1 MKLALLRTLLV
12 FGVFGLYAALAPRQ
26 YESDAKVR
34 LADGRTVTVRFRD
47 PNPERAQAGARELAH
62 RALVR
67 PVTTSG
73 TPEERA
79 TPADEA
85 LAKFVAAH
93 PEPPAPAP
101 PSSASKQQRDTE
113 RVRLEIERNRIQ
125 AELDHGRP
133 AVQHG
138 DNPFEDQVPEAAARQ
153 LRLRL
158 EEVNRLL
165 RQRAAAAEQAE
176 APAAGDDTV
185 ATTFLRLV
193 DDAARAAPPPPPAA
207 QAPTI
212 VEEARLPLAP
222 IEPRISLLFA
232 LGGVAGVLSGLLPL
246 LFRGPRQ
253 LADFPE
259 PVLELAGYGAQMPSL
274 PPAPVASVAPLPSPL
289 PSPLPP
295 ALLAPTHA
303 PARRA
308 SSGPPGAAASPASDL
323 VAYPL
328 PWNAPLPASE
338 PLSTLLAQLRSLAT
352 QDCFVVAV
360 SSSAMAAD
368 ARSRVVARLA
378 AACAGADQLLA
389 LVLDADLSRPLLYRV
404 LGSDLPAEAELTRQL
419 EGRLEGA
426 NKPWSVLELAP
437 SLHALLAEHR
447 APDLTLSR
455 HFEACIKGLRPFYDV
470 IILHAPPLSE
480 IPQCRAIDDLV
491 DGVILV
497 RRPGEAD
504 GDGGPTP
511 PFTAKR
517 FATNIPAAWADD
529 SR

>member
-1 MKLALLRTLLV
+1 MKLALLRALLV

-47 PNPERAQAGARELAH
+47 PNPERAQTGASELAH

-67 PVTTSG
+67 PVTGSG
-73 TPEERA
+73 TPDQPA
-79 TPADEA
+79 SQADEA
-85 LAKFVAAH
+85 LAKFVTEH

-101 PSSASKQQRDTE
+101 VPASSVSKQQRDTE

-125 AELDHGRP
+125 AELDHGR
-133 AVQHG
+133 AAAQHG

-165 RQRAAAAEQAE
+165 RQRATAAEQAE
-176 APAAGDDTV
+176 APATSADTV
-185 ATTFLRLV
+185 ATTLLRLV
-193 DDAARAAPPPPPAA
+193 DDAVRAAPPPPVATQMPV
-207 QAPTI
+207 I
-212 VEEARLPLAP
+212 LEEARLPLAP
-222 IEPRISLLFA
+222 IEPRIALLFA

-246 LFRGPRQ
+246 LFRSPRE
-253 LADFPE
+253 LSGFDE
-259 PVLELAGYGAQMPSL
+259 PVLELAGYGAQVPSL
-274 PPAPVASVAPLPSPL
+274 LPAPMASASPL

-308 SSGPPGAAASPASDL
+308 SSGPPGAAASPGADL

-328 PWNAPLPASE
+328 PWNAALPATE
-338 PLSTLLAQLRSLAT
+338 ALSTLLAQLRSLAT

-360 SSSAMAAD
+360 SSSAQAAD

-378 AACAGADQLLA
+378 AACARADQLLA
-389 LVLDADLSRPLLYRV
+389 LVVDADLARPLLHRV
-404 LGSDLPAEAELTRQL
+404 LGSDLPAETELTRQL

-447 APDLTLSR
+447 APELALSR
-455 HFEACIKGLRPFYDV
+455 HFEACIKGLRPFYDI

-480 IPQCRAIDDLV
+480 VPQCRAIDDLV